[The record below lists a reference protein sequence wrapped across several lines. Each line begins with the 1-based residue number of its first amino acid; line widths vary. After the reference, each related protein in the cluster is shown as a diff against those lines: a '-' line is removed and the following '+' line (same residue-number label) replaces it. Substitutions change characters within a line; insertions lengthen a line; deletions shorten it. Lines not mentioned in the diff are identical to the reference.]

1 MARILAVDD
10 DRSILQ
16 LLERALSR
24 DGHKVECADDPTTVP
39 AMDLSRYDLILT
51 DVMMP
56 GLDGFEL
63 VRLVRERFDG
73 PIMFL
78 TAKVTE
84 DDAVLG
90 LGLGADDYVRK
101 PFGVAEL
108 RAKVAASLRRE
119 RRVRRSV
126 LDLGRARFD
135 LGARELNVTAPDGST
150 GICEFL
156 AKHPGRAYSRA
167 QIREA
172 VRGWESETD
181 DAAVS
186 VHVGKARAKLR
197 AAGVDPI
204 ATVWGVGYKWEA
216 GR

>member
-10 DRSILQ
+10 DRAILQ

-24 DGHKVECADDPTTVP
+24 DGHKVECTDDPTSVP

-63 VRLVRERFDG
+63 VRLVRDRFDG

-78 TAKVTE
+78 TAKVAE

-108 RAKVAASLRRE
+108 RAKVVASLRRE

-126 LDLGRARFD
+126 LDLGRMRFD
-135 LGARELNVTAPDGST
+135 LGARELSVTAPDGRARRARSPHAYR
-150 GICEFL
+150 IWHL
-156 AKHPGRAYSRA
+156 RVPGQASRSRLQPGA
-167 QIREA
+167 DS
-172 VRGWESETD
+172 RG
-181 DAAVS
+181 
-186 VHVGKARAKLR
+186 G
-197 AAGVDPI
+197 AGLGERD
-204 ATVWGVGYKWEA
+204 G
-216 GR
+216 